1 MFSRIWTFLTIN
13 RSFLKKIKMEQPYK
27 ASVPLS
33 ESNRHYSF
41 MLSSS
46 DLDLLY
52 FTIHPNTSGV
62 ERI

>member
-13 RSFLKKIKMEQPYK
+13 RSFLKKIKMEQLYQ

-46 DLDLLY
+46 DFDLLY

-62 ERI
+62 GRI